1 MGQITVEKNV
11 GGIEGLCVIIPAV
24 HGDNRGYFMETYS
37 QRDMKEAGIDI
48 TFVQDNQ
55 SCSTKG
61 VLRGLHFQK
70 QFPQT
75 KLVRAIKGRVF
86 DVAVDLRKNS
96 ETYGK
101 WYGVEL
107 NEESKKQFLIPKGF
121 AHGFLVLSDVAEFCY
136 KCDDFYHPNDEGG
149 LAWNDPGIGIK
160 WPELVGEYPGNA
172 DSVGYTFEDGT
183 KLNLSDKDKKWGTLK
198 NTSTFENLR

>member
-1 MGQITVEKNV
+1 MGQIKLEKNV
-11 GGIEGLCVIIPAV
+11 GGIEGLCVITPAV

-37 QRDMKEAGIDI
+37 QRDMEEAGINVV
-48 TFVQDNQ
+48 FVQDNQ

-70 QFPQT
+70 QYPQT
-75 KLVRAIKGRVF
+75 KLVRVIKGRVF
-86 DVAVDLRKNS
+86 DVAVDLRADS
-96 ETYGK
+96 TTYGK

-107 NEESKKQFLIPKGF
+107 TEENKKQFLIPKGF

-149 LAWNDPGIGIK
+149 LAWNDPKIGIE
-160 WPELVGEYPGNA
+160 WPEVVGNYNGTASAE
-172 DSVGYTFEDGT
+172 GYRLSDGT
-183 KLNLSDKDKKWGTLK
+183 QLNLSEKDQLWAGIEE
-198 NTSTFENLR
+198 TFNF